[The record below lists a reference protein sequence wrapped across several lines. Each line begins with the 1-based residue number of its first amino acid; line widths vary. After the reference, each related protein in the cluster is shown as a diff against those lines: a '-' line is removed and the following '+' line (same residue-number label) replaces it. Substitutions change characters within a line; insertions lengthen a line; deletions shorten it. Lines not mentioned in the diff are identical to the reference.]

1 VWLVQKETSREYM
14 ALKIQR
20 SKDTHTESAVD
31 ELEMLTEIRRH
42 EEDVEWV

>member
-1 VWLVQKETSREYM
+1 VQKDTSKEYM

-31 ELEMLTEIRRH
+31 ELEMLTEIRKH
-42 EEDVEWV
+42 EGDPEWV